1 MLSGGQDSE
10 ALRNEAGIQ
19 DRDSGHSMRN
29 GLKEEMD
36 LV

>member
-1 MLSGGQDSE
+1 MVGQDSE

-19 DRDSGHSMRN
+19 DQDGGHSMRN
-29 GLKEEMD
+29 GLKEEMG